1 MNITFA
7 SVEVRSRRG
16 VALLDRVELED
27 KYIEITEENQ
37 VCVTGMIIIPELFFI
52 SYAPWGWAI
61 LSTYQLIMSHNC
73 ITKVTSKNAFKSSN
87 YCM

>member
-37 VCVTGMIIIPELFFI
+37 VCVQE
-52 SYAPWGWAI
+52 
-61 LSTYQLIMSHNC
+61 
-73 ITKVTSKNAFKSSN
+73 
-87 YCM
+87 